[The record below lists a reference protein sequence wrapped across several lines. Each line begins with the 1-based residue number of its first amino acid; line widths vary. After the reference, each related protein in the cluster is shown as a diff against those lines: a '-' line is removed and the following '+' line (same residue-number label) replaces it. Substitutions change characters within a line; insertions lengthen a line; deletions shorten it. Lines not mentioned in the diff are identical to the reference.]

1 MRRWLVALIALGASI
16 TAVGCGSSSTSTS
29 TSSATTSEPASTQ
42 ASTAAEEAPK
52 DVKLAFVPKALNIA
66 YFTSAQ
72 KGAEEAAKQVGVP
85 LKVAGPTTLDP
96 SSQIPFINTLSQQ
109 GTDVIM
115 LAANDPNALMPAM
128 KRADAGGT
136 KFVTWDSDVSSGRA
150 IFVNQATVASTGETL
165 VKLISEQMGGKGEV
179 AILSGT
185 STSTNQN
192 AWVDAIKAEL
202 EKPEYSGLK
211 LVKVAYGDSV
221 PEKATSETLGL
232 LQQYPNLGGIIS
244 PDAVGLPTAA
254 RVLDQKK
261 LGGKVKL
268 TGLAL
273 PSSMKEYVKNG
284 TVENFGL
291 WDVEKL
297 GYLAFFA
304 SYNLANGKIT
314 GAEGE
319 SFEAG
324 DLGQFT
330 IGENGE
336 VVLGPLLVFDKSNID
351 QYDF

>member
-1 MRRWLVALIALGASI
+1 MRKWLVVAVALVAMLA
-16 TAVGCGSSSTSTS
+16 AVGCGDEEKTST
-29 TSSATTSEPASTQ
+29 TSGSDGGTT
-42 ASTAAEEAPK
+42 TAAEAPK

-72 KGAEEAAKQVGVP
+72 RGAEEAAAAEGVE

-96 SSQIPFINTLSQQ
+96 SSQIPFINTLAQQ
-109 GTDVIM
+109 GMDVVM
-115 LAANDPNALMPAM
+115 LAANDPNALVPALE
-128 KRADAGGT
+128 RADARGT
-136 KFVTWDSDVSSGRA
+136 KFVTWDSDVSRGRA
-150 IFVNQATVASTGETL
+150 IFVNQATVASTAETL
-165 VKLISEQMGGKGEV
+165 VRLISEQMGGRGEV

-192 AWVDAIKAEL
+192 AWVDAMKEEL
-202 EKPEYSGLK
+202 KKPEYSGLR

-221 PEKATSETLGL
+221 PEKATQETLGL

-254 RVLDQKK
+254 RVLKDKG
-261 LGGKVKL
+261 LGGRVKL
-268 TGLAL
+268 TGLTL
-273 PSSMKEYVKNG
+273 PSAMKEYVKNG

-297 GYLAFFA
+297 GYLAFYA
-304 SYNLANGKIT
+304 SYNLAQGTIT

-319 SFEAG
+319 TFEAG
-324 DLGQFT
+324 EMGEFT

-336 VVLGPLLVFDKSNID
+336 VVLGPLLVFDRSNID
-351 QYDF
+351 DYDF

>member
-1 MRRWLVALIALGASI
+1 MRKWFLAVLALVALVA
-16 TAVGCGSSSTSTS
+16 AVGCGSDDSSSSSTSS
-29 TSSATTSEPASTQ
+29 GSDGGTT
-42 ASTAAEEAPK
+42 TAAEAPK
-52 DVKLAFVPKALNIA
+52 DVKIAYVPKALNIA
-66 YFTSAQ
+66 YFSSAQ
-72 KGAEEAAKQVGVP
+72 KGAEQAAQQEGVE

-109 GTDVIM
+109 GMDVIM
-115 LAANDPNALMPAM
+115 LAANDPNALVPALN
-128 KRADAGGT
+128 RAEAAGT
-136 KFVTWDSDVSSGRA
+136 KFVTFDSDVARGRA
-150 IFVNQATVASTGETL
+150 IFVNQATVASTAETL
-165 VKLISEQMGGKGEV
+165 VRLISDQMGGRGEV

-192 AWVDAIKAEL
+192 AWVDAMKEEL
-202 EKPEYSGLK
+202 KKPDYAGLE

-232 LQQYPNLGGIIS
+232 LQQHPNLGGIIS

-254 RVLDQKK
+254 NVLDQKK

-273 PSSMKEYVKNG
+273 PSSMKKFVKDG
-284 TVENFGL
+284 TVESFGL

-297 GYLAFFA
+297 GYLGFYA
-304 SYNLANGKIT
+304 SYNLAQGTIT

-319 SFEAG
+319 TFEAG
-324 DLGQFT
+324 DLGEYT
-330 IGENGE
+330 IGANGE
-336 VVLGPLLVFDKSNID
+336 VVLGPLLVFDRANID